1 MSSILKAL
9 RRLEEEK
16 RGGKVEAP
24 DFRVDQG
31 QSPPRNKT
39 LISLLAGVLLGGT
52 GVVLFLVL
60 PHLLSSSQDK
70 STESQVVTQT
80 VSDRVNENV
89 QLSKKTQAN
98 DLVNADQTDLATS
111 KIVAVPEA
119 KPAPIPTQPVQA
131 AAPEAK
137 TDPVPMTQPVQA
149 AAPEAKTDPVPLT
162 KPVQAAAPEAK
173 TDSVPVTQPVQAAV
187 PAAKTDPV
195 QAAQS
200 GHSPS
205 DTEPDTANVGKPGD
219 TSTDESDIYE
229 KHTITSMPSEG
240 SVSETLQ
247 LKLSSSNSVETK
259 TPSQLPPGVSLFVS
273 EIYFQEDY
281 VNSMAVVN
289 DLPVMVGTHVDQ
301 AVVDKILPDR
311 VLFQIN
317 GNLYSVLLSNQ

>member
-137 TDPVPMTQPVQA
+137 TDPVPM
-149 AAPEAKTDPVPLT
+149 T